1 MKDEKIFGIRRGYI
15 EVAVILI
22 VMLFLL
28 SAVVSRASAQEDNQT
43 ITNQTITETPTPTPI
58 PTIVPVTTAP
68 PVVRRI
74 EQGGCVE
81 VGETIDISGI
91 GWYTGYIAWYN
102 KYRTEKT
109 EGLNAT
115 KIYEIKPWELRHYY
129 IDPNLFS
136 KFPGIWYSHY
146 EKVESGNSMLFRIAE
161 VKCNRT
167 DDKNYV
173 PLVVENKTVT
183 LIAENFTLTA
193 KTIPNVDYIISRNLP
208 SMLETEYDSNYWMF
222 GRNPNEN
229 LYDIPA
235 DNDGMI
241 VITKDFSNTLEVG
254 NYRIIDVY
262 PGENFIIEERY
273 DKDTDSI
280 TSPFR
285 DVDPIPIGSK
295 TSAEIMKLLR
305 AQVAKSIDDS
315 ITEINITVEDPYVE
329 VRRLDNLANADGT
342 NSVMISGYTNA
353 NIGDTITLEFD
364 KGHID
369 SKLVAANTW
378 TTTVEDGGGIN
389 AYRTWYKTA
398 IFNPNDFVA
407 GQHTMTITTDS
418 GASVSAPVFIRKELA
433 ANYNPPDY
441 IQFIDNSPFI
451 PVPTVPPAPPPVT
464 VTVVQTVVKE
474 KIVEKEKIVTVDP
487 YPYVI
492 GGAVALIV
500 VAYALY
506 SVARAAMLARRTK
519 QKKE

>member
-1 MKDEKIFGIRRGYI
+1 MKDEKLFGIHRGYI
-15 EVAVILI
+15 EIAIILI
-22 VMLFLL
+22 VMILL
-28 SAVVSRASAQEDNQT
+28 LGGLVSQASAAVTNQTINQT
-43 ITNQTITETPTPTPI
+43 ITAAPTPV
-58 PTIVPVTTAP
+58 PTVAPVTTVP
-68 PVVRRI
+68 PAVRRI
-74 EQGGCVE
+74 DQGGCVE

-91 GWYTGYIAWYN
+91 GWYTGYIAWFN
-102 KYRTEKT
+102 RYRTEKT

-115 KIYEIKPWELRHYY
+115 KVYEIQPWELRHYY
-129 IDPNLFS
+129 IDPALFS
-136 KFPGIWYSHY
+136 KFPGNWYSHY
-146 EKVESGNSMLFRIAE
+146 EKVESGNSLLFKVAE
-161 VKCNRT
+161 TKCLQGNESL
-167 DDKNYV
+167 V
-173 PLVVENKTVT
+173 PLVVENKTIT
-183 LIAENFTLTA
+183 LIAENFTLSA

-208 SMLETEYDSNYWMF
+208 SMLETEYDSRYWMF
-222 GRNPNEN
+222 GRNPDDN
-229 LYDIPA
+229 LYDIPVT
-235 DNDGMI
+235 DDGMI
-241 VITKDFSNTLEVG
+241 AISKEFSNKLMVG
-254 NYRIIDVY
+254 NYKIIDVY

-273 DKDTDSI
+273 DEPTESI

-285 DVDPIPIGSK
+285 DVAPVPIGSK
-295 TSAEIMKLLR
+295 TSAEIIKLLK
-305 AQVAKSIDDS
+305 AQIKKSIDDTT
-315 ITEINITVEDPYVE
+315 TELNITVEDPYVE

-369 SKLVAANTW
+369 SKLIAANTW

-398 IFNPNDFVA
+398 IFNPNDFTPD
-407 GQHTMTITTDS
+407 QHTITITTGS
-418 GASVSAPVFIRKELA
+418 GASVNAPIFIRKELA

-487 YPYVI
+487 YPYMI
-492 GGAVALIV
+492 GGTVAVIV
-500 VAYALY
+500 VAYALF

-519 QKKE
+519 QLKKE